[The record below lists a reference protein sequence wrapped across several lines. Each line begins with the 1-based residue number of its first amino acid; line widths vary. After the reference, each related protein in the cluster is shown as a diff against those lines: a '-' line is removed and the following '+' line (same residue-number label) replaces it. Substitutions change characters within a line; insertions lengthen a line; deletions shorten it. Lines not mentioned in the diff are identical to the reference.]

1 MYINIWYMYALL
13 RFYIYSQPRK
23 ANDEDSGFI
32 KTTTSALSGGGSA
45 GKSTVPTAALVDKL
59 VATTKGDKN
68 KHQKLPQVIKHQH
81 ASKYALLII
90 SYRFSRD
97 GWWNYLE
104 TSWSLTDFGIEFSH
118 HLEAAVLGDAEKR

>member
-1 MYINIWYMYALL
+1 MIIQYLL
-13 RFYIYSQPRK
+13 RFYVNSQPRK

-90 SYRFSRD
+90 SHPFNRD
-97 GWWNYLE
+97 GW
-104 TSWSLTDFGIEFSH
+104 
-118 HLEAAVLGDAEKR
+118 

>member
-1 MYINIWYMYALL
+1 MLIQYL
-13 RFYIYSQPRK
+13 RWFYIYSQPRK

-45 GKSTVPTAALVDKL
+45 GKSTVPTAALVDQL
-59 VATTKGDKN
+59 KGDKS
-68 KHQKLPQVIKHQH
+68 KHCQKSPQVIKHQH
-81 ASKYALLII
+81 ASKYAVLII
-90 SYRFSRD
+90 PHPFNRD